1 MDKRDRWR
9 LIAEA
14 VEGRSKKECVER
26 FKVLRARIQSRQ
38 REGGDGDD
46 GEEGNGGEEGEEGE
60 KEVEV
65 VEGEWIKEAR
75 RRALAAGG
83 GGEGKEDEGK
93 TTAVD
98 EWGSGVGEEDEGEE
112 EDASADGVDYSDGS
126 NDDSGDG
133 TDEEEE
139 EEEEEEDYEEQDK
152 LVSMFAPV
160 LPHAGTT
167 VSNAFVADLELEGL
181 ALGKV
186 MLLQCS
192 ELRCNVGC
200 SRCGTRVDVEVTLDK
215 PHRAWC
221 DKCGS
226 QHGL

>member
-14 VEGRSKKECVER
+14 VGGRSKKECVER

-46 GEEGNGGEEGEEGE
+46 GEDGDGGNGGEEGK

-75 RRALAAGG
+75 RRALAAGVG
-83 GGEGKEDEGK
+83 REREEDEGK
-93 TTAVD
+93 MTAGD
-98 EWGSGVGEEDEGEE
+98 EWGSGVGEEVGGVEE
-112 EDASADGVDYSDGS
+112 NASADGVDYSDGS
-126 NDDSGDG
+126 SDESGDG
-133 TDEEEE
+133 TDEEEDY
-139 EEEEEEDYEEQDK
+139 EEDYEEQDQ

-167 VSNAFVADLELEGL
+167 ASNAFVADLELEGL

-200 SRCGTRVDVEVTLDK
+200 SRCGTRVDVEVTLNK